1 MIVGHVML
9 DETNFEMK
17 QILFGRLSHTFAF
30 HTGHQP
36 RKNILI
42 PINEDSSQGKKAD
55 GKWSVKNKRSKVDG
69 RNSKGPING
78 RKWLVENGR
87 IVGGHGRRELL

>member
-17 QILFGRLSHTFAF
+17 RILFGRLSHTFEF

-36 RKNILI
+36 RENIKEVQNRKN
-42 PINEDSSQGKKAD
+42 E
-55 GKWSVKNKRSKVDG
+55 KVPG
-69 RNSKGPING
+69 IEHLKPSPK
-78 RKWLVENGR
+78 
-87 IVGGHGRRELL
+87 

>member
-17 QILFGRLSHTFAF
+17 RILFGRLSHTFEF

-36 RKNILI
+36 RKIILQLFC
-42 PINEDSSQGKKAD
+42 NTDKLEELTAKK
-55 GKWSVKNKRSKVDG
+55 GRRKVA
-69 RNSKGPING
+69 G
-78 RKWLVENGR
+78 RK
-87 IVGGHGRRELL
+87 